1 MLGGRDSP
9 KIEEEA
15 PGLVSTE
22 TECPHVASR
31 QAAAAPAGPPPM
43 IATST
48 GAGSMM
54 TEGQGEAPH
63 GVFAPRASLG
73 KDSGREVD
81 RTQH

>member
-9 KIEEEA
+9 KAEEEV

-22 TECPHVASR
+22 TECPHLVSR

-48 GAGSMM
+48 GAGSVM
-54 TEGQGEAPH
+54 TEGQGKAPH
-63 GVFAPRASLG
+63 GIFALRASLG

-81 RTQH
+81 RTKD